1 MGTRNVLDVM
11 KEIRQEVTPDV
22 WDPLFGN
29 TTMWGAVG
37 TRHINMWLAHNAAFG
52 QWPGAQMQRKR
63 ESEEH
68 DRKKT
73 LKATTIN
80 NLPAHIMHIVESADN
95 ERDLMVA
102 LKALEKMGFEA

>member
-1 MGTRNVLDVM
+1 M

-63 ESEEH
+63 DRHKTMKNILPPQIMRIIERAESERE
-68 DRKKT
+68 
-73 LKATTIN
+73 
-80 NLPAHIMHIVESADN
+80 
-95 ERDLMVA
+95 LMLA
-102 LKALEKMGFEA
+102 LKAFEEMGFEA